1 MSSKKNEGENEVM
14 IESHVLCPDDGDD
27 DNNNDDNGEIVKRSM
42 RVQN

>member
-27 DNNNDDNGEIVKRSM
+27 NNDDDGKIVKRSM

>member
-1 MSSKKNEGENEVM
+1 M

-27 DNNNDDNGEIVKRSM
+27 DNNDDDGEIVKRSM

>member
-1 MSSKKNEGENEVM
+1 M

-27 DNNNDDNGEIVKRSM
+27 DNNNDDDGEIVKRSM